1 MSFHLRLLFCCSI
14 FLLQAHQSFAQ
25 SISRSAIGAAG
36 QTLNIGGVVV
46 QSIIGQSSLTYNR
59 HGFIQPQQSQA
70 NTPERTMAI
79 SPNPTRAISYISGV
93 VKGDQITIYDA
104 QGNIVQSFYSTSF
117 TKQPLNLES
126 NPNGVYLIRVT
137 GSSNY
142 NSLRLIKT
150 N

>member
-1 MSFHLRLLFCCSI
+1 MSFRLRLLFCCSI
-14 FLLQAHQSFAQ
+14 FFFLAHKSSAQ

-36 QTLNIGGVVV
+36 RTLNSSGVVV
-46 QSIIGQSSLTYNR
+46 QSITGQSSLTYNR
-59 HGFIQPQQSQA
+59 HGFIQPQHSQG
-70 NTPERTMAI
+70 NIPERTMAI

-104 QGNIVQSFYSTSF
+104 LGNIVQSFYSTSF

-126 NPNGVYLIRVT
+126 NPNGVYLIRTT